1 MIAFVDGILESVYE
15 DRAVID
21 INGLGFNV
29 FISNMT
35 MSLLPS
41 VGSKIRLYTYTSVR
55 EDAFL
60 LYGFLSRD
68 ELNLFRKLISVN
80 GVGPK
85 GGLSILSLGSSEDI
99 RFAILSGDT
108 KLISAASGIGK
119 KTAERIV
126 LELHDKLSY
135 NEEMISREIGKGA
148 ATLNSTGTTSNQ
160 KEAAAALVALGY
172 SSAEANKAVMEA
184 GSDVNDDV
192 EDILKKALKVI
203 L

>member
-148 ATLNSTGTTSNQ
+148 ATLNSMGTTSNQ

-184 GSDVNDDV
+184 GSDANDDV